1 MKHIDRPGK
10 YDVCEVFSPPRVT
23 PFAEAR
29 GLRAGWCLDIGTTD
43 TVTGRRWNLIDSSER
58 EMAFDLIRRDKPHTV
73 TLSPPCTKLCA
84 LLRLCRTGVDREA
97 WVEAVQMVNVAV
109 KIAEMQLDAGRHFVF
124 EQPLTAS
131 SWRLPSL
138 RRLRRRAGVSE
149 TVFHQCM
156 YGLKSA
162 DREGLGLAKK
172 PT

>member
-1 MKHIDRPGK
+1 
-10 YDVCEVFSPPRVT
+10 
-23 PFAEAR
+23 
-29 GLRAGWCLDIGTTD
+29 
-43 TVTGRRWNLIDSSER
+43 
-58 EMAFDLIRRDKPHTV
+58 
-73 TLSPPCTKLCA
+73 
-84 LLRLCRTGVDREA
+84 
-97 WVEAVQMVNVAV
+97 MVNVAV

-124 EQPLTAS
+124 EHPLTAS

-172 PT
+172 PTRILTSSTAVRDCLSLRCDGSHRHA